1 MAHIALVYLRR
12 AHGLKG
18 PAKVALWSEMALHAI
33 SRAAWRVPVRG
44 NGPAGRFMALDTV
57 APEEAFVY
65 IPACVAA
72 GTVQKPCRKIF
83 RLFGAYRSCRVF
95 LPA

>member
-33 SRAAWRVPVRG
+33 SRAAWRMPVRG

-72 GTVQKPCRKIF
+72 GTVQKPYSQIL
-83 RLFGAYRSCRVF
+83 RLFGAYRSSRAF